1 MTHVSSGLNEL
12 LGEKI
17 QNIALCFSSVLLI
30 VQLQNQTAFKM
41 TQADP
46 PMNQSWLQRSLL
58 VANLHFIAAV
68 NSVAKALVVKDYLS
82 QLDCNQLSITA
93 YPSFRVMRVLG
104 PVPAVSG

>member
-1 MTHVSSGLNEL
+1 MTHVPSGLNEL
-12 LGEKI
+12 FGEKF
-17 QNIALCFSSVLLI
+17 QNIALCFSSVRLI

-46 PMNQSWLQRSLL
+46 PMNQSWLQHSLL